1 MPSPKAGTLEFDP
14 ISKASVEF
22 ENPVSWGQLDPSA
35 QEEWDDKDDGLENIE
50 NKITAEGSIGSI
62 LTPPTAV

>member
-22 ENPVSWGQLDPSA
+22 ENPVSW
-35 QEEWDDKDDGLENIE
+35 DDEDDGLEKIE